1 MENLA
6 FIILPIALVF
16 VAFRTKQD
24 LAEYEIFKKLKST
37 KSRQA
42 KYKKW
47 ALQSFSLFGIG
58 SLISLALI
66 GKLELITKPLVEFT
80 NLLPKSTST
89 VSVSA
94 GDSGG
99 FIAGVLTSAIAAGL
113 VVYII
118 SKKGK
123 SKKKDFVIGDIEAML
138 PKNGSERGWAA
149 ILALNAGFSEEL
161 FFRLLLPVLFF
172 IVFGE
177 PKLAIGL
184 AVLTFGLVHWYQGRI
199 GVIFTMVFGAIM
211 SYVYLKTGSILVVMA
226 LHATV
231 DLNSLVL
238 QPMLRGLFRSRSV

>member
-99 FIAGVLTSAIAAGL
+99 FIAGVLTTSRHL
-113 VVYII
+113 LDFFLEFTLNII
-118 SKKGK
+118 
-123 SKKKDFVIGDIEAML
+123 V
-138 PKNGSERGWAA
+138 
-149 ILALNAGFSEEL
+149 LN
-161 FFRLLLPVLFF
+161 R
-172 IVFGE
+172 
-177 PKLAIGL
+177 
-184 AVLTFGLVHWYQGRI
+184 
-199 GVIFTMVFGAIM
+199 
-211 SYVYLKTGSILVVMA
+211 
-226 LHATV
+226 
-231 DLNSLVL
+231 
-238 QPMLRGLFRSRSV
+238 